1 MLIPLRMSAQ
11 SDEQLMTRAARGS
24 DRAFEELY
32 NRHARRL
39 QGFFVRRLGDDADL
53 AADFMHDTFL
63 RLYAARETYREGRNF
78 RAWLFTI
85 AYNLCRNHHRN
96 QLTIVSDEGVDITDE
111 ASVEVELDMK
121 DLHDALRDILRKLP
135 EPYAMLFSL
144 SVTAFATDV
153 AAPAADTADNT
164 RTAQVLDRFE
174 DRLFRKGLA
183 GWFTRTPLR
192 VQHIREH
199 LIRALF
205 QREGILDDVENLL
218 FKGSHI
224 QCEERSE
231 KLIDN

>member
-24 DRAFEELY
+24 NRAFEELY

-39 QGFFVRRLGDDADL
+39 QGFFARRLGDDADL

-63 RLYAARETYREGRNF
+63 RLYAARESYREGRDF

-111 ASVEVELDMK
+111 ASIEVELDMK

-135 EPYAMLFSL
+135 ESYAMLFSL
-144 SVTAFATDV
+144 HYEEELTVPQIANIVDLPEGTVKS
-153 AAPAADTADNT
+153 
-164 RTAQVLDRFE
+164 
-174 DRLFRKGLA
+174 RLHKTMNIIKQNLK
-183 GWFTRTPLR
+183 
-192 VQHIREH
+192 QYEH
-199 LIRALF
+199 
-205 QREGILDDVENLL
+205 
-218 FKGSHI
+218 H
-224 QCEERSE
+224 
-231 KLIDN
+231 

>member
-111 ASVEVELDMK
+111 ASIEVELDMK
-121 DLHDALRDILRKLP
+121 DLHDALQDILRKLP
-135 EPYAMLFSL
+135 DPYAMLFSL
-144 SVTAFATDV
+144 HYEEELTVPQIAQITDLPEGTV
-153 AAPAADTADNT
+153 KS
-164 RTAQVLDRFE
+164 
-174 DRLFRKGLA
+174 RLHKAMNIIKQNLK
-183 GWFTRTPLR
+183 
-192 VQHIREH
+192 QYEH
-199 LIRALF
+199 
-205 QREGILDDVENLL
+205 
-218 FKGSHI
+218 H
-224 QCEERSE
+224 
-231 KLIDN
+231 

>member
-111 ASVEVELDMK
+111 ASIEVELDTK

-135 EPYAMLFSL
+135 ESYAMLFSL
-144 SVTAFATDV
+144 HYEEELTVPQIAQITDLPEGTV
-153 AAPAADTADNT
+153 KS
-164 RTAQVLDRFE
+164 
-174 DRLFRKGLA
+174 RLHKTMQIIKQNLK
-183 GWFTRTPLR
+183 
-192 VQHIREH
+192 QYEH
-199 LIRALF
+199 
-205 QREGILDDVENLL
+205 
-218 FKGSHI
+218 H
-224 QCEERSE
+224 
-231 KLIDN
+231 

>member
-39 QGFFVRRLGDDADL
+39 QGFFARRLGDDADL

-111 ASVEVELDMK
+111 ASIEVELDTK

-135 EPYAMLFSL
+135 ESYAMLFSL
-144 SVTAFATDV
+144 HYEEELTV
-153 AAPAADTADNT
+153 PQI
-164 RTAQVLDRFE
+164 AQITNLPEGTVKS
-174 DRLFRKGLA
+174 RLHKTMQIIKQNLK
-183 GWFTRTPLR
+183 
-192 VQHIREH
+192 QYEH
-199 LIRALF
+199 
-205 QREGILDDVENLL
+205 
-218 FKGSHI
+218 H
-224 QCEERSE
+224 
-231 KLIDN
+231 